1 VALESGLAF
10 DQDGK
15 AFAGMGVDFADYD
28 NDGWPDACVNALANR
43 RYALF
48 RNGKGSFDDVSD
60 SSGIGRI
67 TMRHS
72 GWGTN
77 MIDYDNDGWLDIFVA
92 QGHVMDNIELT
103 DPSLRYRE
111 PLLLMRNSAGKF
123 RVVSQ
128 ESGPAFR
135 GTRSSLRRSG

>member
-1 VALESGLAF
+1 
-10 DQDGK
+10 
-15 AFAGMGVDFADYD
+15 
-28 NDGWPDACVNALANR
+28 
-43 RYALF
+43 
-48 RNGKGSFDDVSD
+48 
-60 SSGIGRI
+60 
-67 TMRHS
+67 
-72 GWGTN
+72 

-123 RVVSQ
+123 RDVSQ